1 MEKKSYLT
9 ALMFLF
15 IACVT
20 SAATVDSDI
29 QTAAPLLDR
38 IATGEGTT
46 DAAAQEHDLTS
57 AYDITYAYGEYNPK
71 DSKPLT
77 EMTIGK
83 VKQLQDQMLANG
95 AESSAVGKYQLLGTT
110 LEGQQN
116 TLGLSDDTIFDPTT
130 QDLFGLSLL
139 ERRGYNEWLD
149 GTMSDHDFQKNL
161 AKEWASVADP
171 DTGMSYYGQSVG
183 TTDAQIKD
191 VMAQIK
197 NLASA
202 RIVHGSLSQLKR
214 NGDLIPPSETIDD
227 INAVFSA
234 KLSNPN
240 GKKVRLQVELRRLD
254 EYDGQFDDNQGGL
267 KESDFVE
274 SGSDATAYA
283 YGLID
288 GDYHWRARAVSEDG
302 TAGEWVDYGNND
314 ISEADIIVSATQ
326 IDRPTAAQELQ
337 VTPLEHSQI
346 YYGIATSSNDGE
358 AWPFKLTIIGS
369 DSNGLISGQIE
380 WPSLNS
386 IHEIEGTKTDTSI
399 TFTETSYIKRGS
411 AILNCRYYLT
421 QNGNSFT
428 GTWDGCE
435 GHYGDITINPL

>member
-9 ALMFLF
+9 ASMFLF

-77 EMTIGK
+77 EMTIGEI
-83 VKQLQDQMLANG
+83 KQLQDQMLTNG

-116 TLGLSDDTIFDPTT
+116 TLGFSDDTIFDPTT

-171 DTGMSYYGQSVG
+171 DTGMSYYGQGVG
-183 TTDAQIKD
+183 TTDAQIKE

-197 NLASA
+197 NSASA

-214 NGDLIPPSETIDD
+214 NGDLIPLSETIDD
-227 INAVFSA
+227 TNAVFNA

-254 EYDGQFDDNQGGL
+254 EYGGQFDDTQGGL
-267 KESDFVE
+267 KESDLLD
-274 SGSDATAYA
+274 SSSDATAYA

-314 ISEADIIVSATQ
+314 ISEADFVVSATQ
-326 IDRPTAAQELQ
+326 IDRPTAAHELQ
-337 VTPLEHSQI
+337 VTPPEYSQI
-346 YYGIATSSNDGE
+346 YYGVATSSNDGE
-358 AWPFKLTIIGS
+358 AWPFKLTIIGP
-369 DSNGLISGQIE
+369 DSNGLIIGQIE

-386 IHEIEGTKTDTSI
+386 IHEIEGT
-399 TFTETSYIKRGS
+399 
-411 AILNCRYYLT
+411 
-421 QNGNSFT
+421 
-428 GTWDGCE
+428 
-435 GHYGDITINPL
+435 